1 VDDRHCRI
9 CENEL
14 PPGRVLTCDADC
26 EAAMIELQRLPQDD
40 EHCRVCGEPLPA
52 GRSVSCD
59 ADCYAVFVARRRAER
74 RSIGA
79 VKGHVRD
86 RGCRGRLR

>member
-1 VDDRHCRI
+1 VDDRYCRI

-14 PPGRVLTCDADC
+14 PPDRVLTCDDDC
-26 EAAMIELQRLPQDD
+26 QAAMIELQRLPQDD

-52 GRSVSCD
+52 GRFVSCD

-74 RSIGA
+74 RAIGA
-79 VKGHVRD
+79 VKCHRRD
-86 RGCRGRLR
+86 RGCRGILR